1 VRSLV
6 SSLVEKHGLKALV
19 VETIVGSAAEAETLR
34 FPGSPTV
41 RVNGRDVEPQAEV
54 KEDYGLG

>member
-1 VRSLV
+1 MRSLV
-6 SSLVEKHGLKALV
+6 SSLVEKHGIKALV

-41 RVNGRDVEPQAEV
+41 RVNGSDVEPQAEMQV
-54 KEDYGLG
+54 GFGLG